1 MEDEIDLR
9 EYINVLL
16 KRWRVIALFAI
27 CFAAAAFIYSLRQSP
42 VYEAKATILLRTGN
56 SGGSSLTQYTGLAGL
71 MGINIAGSGGNLGDL
86 VELLKSRAVAAKVLS
101 DLNLTQR
108 IKGWD
113 DPKIKKEDLASTVSR
128 MLKSPKITGNIIE
141 IKAEADNPQL
151 AADIANE
158 FIFAISFYWNELN
171 FTEAQKKLKYIQSE
185 LPRVESDLKLVEA
198 KLKLVP
204 RSSNGFSFGSS
215 VGVGGLQRDYEIYN
229 SVYTMLKKELESTK
243 LDASKEIPPFS
254 MVDSALKPDL
264 PTKPKIKLN
273 TMIALVLGAFIGVFI
288 AFFQEYWEKSRKS

>member
-16 KRWRVIALFAI
+16 KRWKVIALFTI
-27 CFAAAAFIYSLRQSP
+27 CFAAAALVYSLVQKP
-42 VYEAKATILLRTGN
+42 VYEAKATILLRTGSN
-56 SGGSSLTQYTGLAGL
+56 GGSLAQYTGLAGL

-86 VELLKSRAVAAKVLS
+86 VELLKSRAVAVKVLN

-108 IKGWD
+108 VKGWD
-113 DPKIKKEDLASTVSR
+113 NPKIKKEDLASSVSG
-128 MLKSPKITGNIIE
+128 MLKPPKTTGNIIE

-158 FIFAISFYWNELN
+158 FISALSFYWNELN

-204 RSSNGFSFGSS
+204 RSNIGFSFGSS

-254 MVDSALKPDL
+254 MVDSALKTDQ

-273 TMIALVLGAFIGVFI
+273 TIIGLVLGLFSGIFVS
-288 AFFQEYWEKSRKS
+288 FFQEYWEKSAK